1 MAKKRKKA
9 AKQNL
14 TETVTTKQKQKAET
28 QYKEIIIK
36 VSDVKKT
43 FAYGDVHCEALKGV
57 SFDIPKGQFV
67 SIVGRSGSGK
77 STLMHI
83 MAGLETM
90 TDGDIT
96 IDGTSIKS
104 LSEKQLCTHRNAKTG
119 FVFQAYF
126 LEPAYT
132 VYNNIAMP
140 LIIGGVPKKERK
152 ALVENAAKK
161 AGIDHKLKCIS
172 SKLSG
177 GEKQR
182 VAIARAIVGNPPII
196 FADEPCGNLDVA
208 NGQAIMSLLRELSN
222 SGTTVVLVTHNNDD
236 AKKTDRIITL
246 TDGLVV
252 SDEIV

>member
-1 MAKKRKKA
+1 MNRKGKS
-9 AKQNL
+9 
-14 TETVTTKQKQKAET
+14 
-28 QYKEIIIK
+28 KEIIIK

-43 FAYGDVHCEALKGV
+43 FAYGDVQCEALKGV
-57 SFDIPKGQFV
+57 SFEILKGQFV

-90 TDGDIT
+90 TDGDVVV
-96 IDGTSIKS
+96 DGISIKS

-119 FVFQAYF
+119 FVFQSYF

-140 LIIGGVPKKERK
+140 LMIGGVPKKDRK
-152 ALVENAAKK
+152 ALVEKAAKK
-161 AGIDHKLKCIS
+161 AGIDHKLNCIS

-182 VAIARAIVGNPPII
+182 VAIARAVVGNPPII

-208 NGQAIMSLLRELSN
+208 NGQAIMSLLRELSDN
-222 SGTTVVLVTHNNDD
+222 GTTVVLVTHNNDD
-236 AKKTDRIITL
+236 AKKTDRIITI

-252 SDEIV
+252 SDEVI